1 MSGINPDPGPLKV
14 APPAMPPS
22 AAWFEPI
29 PRDPEI
35 DHALQEFNDKVVRPA
50 IQRSFEQREDRIA
63 TKLLGALIDRLG
75 GEIVL
80 TLDDVETMHENSY
93 SVSAFTDHA
102 LGTVT
107 LRSEKH
113 G

>member
-1 MSGINPDPGPLKV
+1 MSVDPPRWLI
-14 APPAMPPS
+14 PPTVPASSP
-22 AAWFEPI
+22 WFEPI

-35 DHALQEFNDKVVRPA
+35 DHAMQEFNDKVVRPA

-63 TKLLGALIDRLG
+63 TKLLGALIERLG